1 MFLLKIVNESQ
12 NWMPSFL
19 IHNKWSIELAFC
31 IISLGNLHKQEFKTL
46 LSTETMQ
53 KHLKSTFHL
62 KISDVTSS
70 GLINHIQRRYW
81 YSINKSYQK
90 PSKSCL
96 DASSSP
102 FFSQNLLIMS
112 NILNLKWS
120 RRRFRR
126 IWNGNNVGITNC
138 SYIVMIIKLLFKFI
152 TIKLNRMLPP
162 MPKLAGTRPLW
173 GLKAKKKKKQ
183 HISNSN

>member
-1 MFLLKIVNESQ
+1 
-12 NWMPSFL
+12 
-19 IHNKWSIELAFC
+19 
-31 IISLGNLHKQEFKTL
+31 
-46 LSTETMQ
+46 MQ

-70 GLINHIQRRYW
+70 GLINPIQRRYW
-81 YSINKSYQK
+81 YSIKKSYQK

-96 DASSSP
+96 DASGSP

-120 RRRFRR
+120 RRIFRR

-162 MPKLAGTRPLW
+162 MPKLACTRPLW
-173 GLKAKKKKKQ
+173 GLKEKKKAYIKFKLEIIKKK
-183 HISNSN
+183 SEK